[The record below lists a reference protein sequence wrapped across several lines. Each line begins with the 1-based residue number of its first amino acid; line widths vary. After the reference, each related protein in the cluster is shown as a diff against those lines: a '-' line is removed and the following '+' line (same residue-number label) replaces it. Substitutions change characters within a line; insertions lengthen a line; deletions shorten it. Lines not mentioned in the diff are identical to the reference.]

1 MPQQVLHET
10 TERALALRR
19 RATPNAADAADH
31 GATHHPLLNLQ
42 RQVGNAQIARMLAQR
57 EGDDEKEDVQAKH
70 DVAQREG
77 DEEEEVQAKHDLM
90 QREGEE
96 EEEVQANHD
105 PALAQR
111 AGDEEKEDVQAK
123 PEVGLE
129 GGPLSGELAGR
140 IQGKRGSGTS
150 LDDGMRTNME
160 AGFGTSF
167 KDVRVHT
174 DSEADTLNRSISAKA
189 FTTGNDIFFRKD
201 TSPSDSTLLAHE
213 LTHVV
218 QQRSMSGGGTMT
230 VGPAG
235 DSHEQHADTMA
246 SAVTS
251 GATATAAQREADETQ
266 AQRVIAREAEEE
278 KEEQ

>member
-1 MPQQVLHET
+1 MSLHRSLEPQ
-10 TERALALRR
+10 ERVAALRR
-19 RATPNAADAADH
+19 RATPDAAEH

-57 EGDDEKEDVQAKH
+57 EGAEEEEVQAKH

-96 EEEVQANHD
+96 EEEVQAMHD

-111 AGDEEKEDVQAK
+111 EGDEEKEEVQAK
-123 PEVGLE
+123 PEIGLE
-129 GGPLSGELAGR
+129 GGPISGELSGR
-140 IQGKRGSGTS
+140 INTKRGSGTS
-150 LDDGMRTNME
+150 LDDGVRTNME

-218 QQRSMSGGGTMT
+218 QQRSMSSGGGMT

-235 DSHEQHADTMA
+235 DTHEQHADTMA

-251 GATATAAQREADETQ
+251 GAAAAAAQREADEAQ

>member
-1 MPQQVLHET
+1 M
-10 TERALALRR
+10 RA
-19 RATPNAADAADH
+19 
-31 GATHHPLLNLQ
+31 
-42 RQVGNAQIARMLAQR
+42 
-57 EGDDEKEDVQAKH
+57 
-70 DVAQREG
+70 
-77 DEEEEVQAKHDLM
+77 
-90 QREGEE
+90 
-96 EEEVQANHD
+96 
-105 PALAQR
+105 
-111 AGDEEKEDVQAK
+111 
-123 PEVGLE
+123 
-129 GGPLSGELAGR
+129 
-140 IQGKRGSGTS
+140 
-150 LDDGMRTNME
+150 NME

-218 QQRSMSGGGTMT
+218 QQRSMSSGGGMT

-235 DSHEQHADTMA
+235 DTHEQHADTMA

-251 GATATAAQREADETQ
+251 GAAAAAAQREADEAQ